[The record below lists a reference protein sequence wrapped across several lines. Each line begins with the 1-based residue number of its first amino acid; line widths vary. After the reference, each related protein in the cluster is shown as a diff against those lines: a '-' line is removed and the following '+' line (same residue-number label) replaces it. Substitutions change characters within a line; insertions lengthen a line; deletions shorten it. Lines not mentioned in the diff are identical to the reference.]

1 MLHPSYILLS
11 SIGLAVAITGCA
23 TPTNQPLLDG
33 VTATS
38 STNSP
43 KTSATAA
50 DEFFLLPEK
59 YDWEEALLR
68 QKENTNNLIAISGK
82 VSQFPLQHMM
92 KFSMTEEQHL
102 YIDMPDGRQIV
113 GYYDAAKIK
122 IDLNDTTNHLFIG
135 NLNKM
140 SGAGKGGGTHT
151 EYYLDLKEVRE
162 Q

>member
-1 MLHPSYILLS
+1 MLYPSYILLS
-11 SIGLAVAITGCA
+11 SIGLVVAITSCA
-23 TPTNQPLLDG
+23 TPTNQYLLDG

-38 STNSP
+38 STNTNSA
-43 KTSATAA
+43 KTG

-68 QKENTNNLIAISGK
+68 QKENTNHLIAISGK

-92 KFSMTEEQHL
+92 KFSMTEEQHV

-122 IDLNDTTNHLFIG
+122 IDLKDTKKYLFIG
-135 NLNKM
+135 KLNKM

-151 EYYLDLKEVRE
+151 EYYLDLKEMRE